1 MQLKFRRVEEVEE
14 VEEVEGVEGVEGV
27 EEFWGI
33 IYHKLKQTS

>member
-14 VEEVEGVEGVEGV
+14 VEGV
-27 EEFWGI
+27 EEFWDI

>member
-14 VEEVEGVEGVEGV
+14 GEEVEGVEGVEGV

>member
-14 VEEVEGVEGVEGV
+14 VEEVEGVEGVE
-27 EEFWGI
+27 EFWGI